1 MRNKLEKN
9 VLFMKYLLLI
19 FVVIF
24 ISSCANMSTTYDDFK
39 SRLSS
44 DNFLNNNSNPKTIN
58 YEAIVLPELSNKP
71 ILVED
76 INIQL
81 IDSLDERNNLNIP
94 VELISYRPGP
104 YKIGIGDKLLIYVYG
119 ETERL
124 SAVIAFGKAI
134 NPIYEKYVRDD
145 GTIFYPNA
153 GILKADGKTVEELRK
168 DLTLK
173 LSTVLKDPQID
184 VSITEYNSQKII
196 VSGVFES
203 PGSYSIETV
212 PKTLAQV
219 ISTANPIQNNFS
231 DYERGDLTSLKLTR
245 DGSIYDIDYE
255 YLSRNSQLLNNIYLK
270 NGDVIH
276 LSDSSL
282 MNVFVLGEAQE
293 PKTIRINR
301 RNLPLSSVLGQAKGL
316 DNAYSKNSSVYIF
329 RPSDAENQPRIFR
342 IDMTSPSGYLLAD
355 KFKVNSRDIVY
366 IGTKNVTN
374 WSRIFRQLI
383 PIKSIISST

>member
-81 IDSLDERNNLNIP
+81 IDSLDEKNNLNIP

-153 GILKADGKTVEELRK
+153 GILKAVGKTVEELRK

-219 ISTANPIQNNFS
+219 VSTANPIQNNFS

-355 KFKVNSRDIVY
+355 KFEVHSRDIVY

>member
-81 IDSLDERNNLNIP
+81 IDSLDEKNNLNIP

-219 ISTANPIQNNFS
+219 VSTANPIQNNFS

-355 KFKVNSRDIVY
+355 KFEVHSRDIVY

>member
-24 ISSCANMSTTYDDFK
+24 ISSCANMSTTYDNFK

-81 IDSLDERNNLNIP
+81 IDSLDEKNNLNIP

-173 LSTVLKDPQID
+173 LSSVLKDPQID

-355 KFKVNSRDIVY
+355 KFEVHSRDIVY

>member
-81 IDSLDERNNLNIP
+81 IDSLDEKNNLNIP
-94 VELISYRPGP
+94 VELISYKPGP

-355 KFKVNSRDIVY
+355 KFEVHSRDIVY

>member
-81 IDSLDERNNLNIP
+81 IDSLDEKNNLNIP

-219 ISTANPIQNNFS
+219 VSTANPIQNNFS

-255 YLSRNSQLLNNIYLK
+255 YLSRNSQLLSNIYLK

-355 KFKVNSRDIVY
+355 KFEVHSRDIVY

>member
-355 KFKVNSRDIVY
+355 KFEVHSRDIVY

>member
-81 IDSLDERNNLNIP
+81 IDSLDEKNNLNIP

-212 PKTLAQV
+212 PNTLAQV

-293 PKTIRINR
+293 PKTIMINR

-355 KFKVNSRDIVY
+355 KFEVHSRDIVY

>member
-1 MRNKLEKN
+1 
-9 VLFMKYLLLI
+9 MKYFLLI
-19 FVVIF
+19 FVVIL
-24 ISSCANMSTTYDDFK
+24 ISSCASMSTTYSDLK
-39 SRLSS
+39 SRLSP
-44 DNFLNNNSNPKTIN
+44 DNFLNINNNPKTIE
-58 YEAIVLPELSNKP
+58 YEAVVLPELSDKP

-76 INIQL
+76 INIQI
-81 IDSLDERNNLNIP
+81 IDSLDEKNNLNIP

-124 SAVIAFGKAI
+124 SSVIAFGKAI

-196 VSGVFES
+196 LSGLFEY
-203 PGSYSIETV
+203 PGSYFIETV

-219 ISTANPIQNNFS
+219 VSTANPIQNIS
-231 DYERGDLTSLKLTR
+231 SVYERGDLTSLKLTR

-355 KFKVNSRDIVY
+355 KFEVHSRDIVY

-383 PIKSIISST
+383 PIRSIISST

>member
-1 MRNKLEKN
+1 
-9 VLFMKYLLLI
+9 MKYFLLI
-19 FVVIF
+19 FVAIL
-24 ISSCANMSTTYDDFK
+24 ISSCSSMSTTYDDLK
-39 SRLSS
+39 SKLSS
-44 DNFLNNNSNPKTIN
+44 DNFLNINNNPKTIE
-58 YEAIVLPELSNKP
+58 YEAVVLPELSDKP

-81 IDSLDERNNLNIP
+81 INSLDEKNNLNIP
-94 VELISYRPGP
+94 VELISYRPAP
-104 YKIGIGDKLLIYVYG
+104 YKIGVGDKLLIYVYG

-124 SAVIAFGKAI
+124 SAVVAFGKAI

-153 GILKADGKTVEELRK
+153 GVLKVDGKTVEEVRK
-168 DLTLK
+168 DLTIK
-173 LSTVLKDPQID
+173 LSTVLKNPQID

-203 PGSYSIETV
+203 PGPYFIETV
-212 PKTLAQV
+212 PKTLAHV
-219 ISTANPIQNNFS
+219 ISSANPIRDTGSALNQ
-231 DYERGDLTSLKLTR
+231 GDLTSLKLTR

-270 NGDVIH
+270 DGDVIH
-276 LSDSSL
+276 ISDSSL
-282 MNVFVLGEAQE
+282 KNVFVLGEAQE
-293 PKTIRINR
+293 PKTIRLNR

-329 RPSDAENQPRIFR
+329 RPSDVDNQPRIFK

-355 KFKVNSRDIVY
+355 KFEVQSRDIVY
-366 IGTKNVTN
+366 IGTRKVTN

-383 PIKSIISST
+383 PITSVINSTEEIIRY

>member
-81 IDSLDERNNLNIP
+81 IDSLDEKNNLNIP

-124 SAVIAFGKAI
+124 SVVIAFGKAI

-355 KFKVNSRDIVY
+355 KFEVHSRDIVY

>member
-81 IDSLDERNNLNIP
+81 IDSLDEKNNLNIP

-219 ISTANPIQNNFS
+219 VSTANPIQNNFS

-255 YLSRNSQLLNNIYLK
+255 YLSRNSQLLSNIYLK

-355 KFKVNSRDIVY
+355 KFEVHSRDIVY

-383 PIKSIISST
+383 PIQSIISST

>member
-1 MRNKLEKN
+1 
-9 VLFMKYLLLI
+9 MKYLLLI

-81 IDSLDERNNLNIP
+81 IDSLDEKNNLNIP

-355 KFKVNSRDIVY
+355 KFEVHSRDIVY

>member
-1 MRNKLEKN
+1 
-9 VLFMKYLLLI
+9 
-19 FVVIF
+19 
-24 ISSCANMSTTYDDFK
+24 MSTTYDDFK

-58 YEAIVLPELSNKP
+58 YEAVVLPELSNKP

-81 IDSLDERNNLNIP
+81 IDSLDEKNNLNIP

-203 PGSYSIETV
+203 PGSYFIETV

-219 ISTANPIQNNFS
+219 VSTANPIQNIYS

-355 KFKVNSRDIVY
+355 KFEVHSRDIVY

-383 PIKSIISST
+383 PFTTVINSVENI

>member
-81 IDSLDERNNLNIP
+81 IDSLDEKNDLNIP

-355 KFKVNSRDIVY
+355 KFEVHSRDIVY

>member
-1 MRNKLEKN
+1 MRNKLKKN

-81 IDSLDERNNLNIP
+81 IDSLDEKNNLNIP

-355 KFKVNSRDIVY
+355 KFEVHSRDIVY

-374 WSRIFRQLI
+374 WSRIFRQLL